1 MINIDSLPNESLK
14 QMLQHPDLRQSDI
27 YWSRRED
34 LSEMGQYLWWY
45 FEEEKGGGEEAAE
58 ISDSWKNTFRNR
70 HNDENYPYRD
80 EDSRNR
86 KLVVEYNPP
95 LS

>member
-1 MINIDSLPNESLK
+1 MICD
-14 QMLQHPDLRQSDI
+14 DI
-27 YWSRRED
+27 
-34 LSEMGQYLWWY
+34 M
-45 FEEEKGGGEEAAE
+45 KKKGEEAAE